1 MSVKYNNK
9 IEGYDGLF
17 TSFLDGGNIYR
28 AWIANASTGDII
40 SLAAIPF
47 VVLLLII
54 TWKLKGRKEYRGD

>member
-28 AWIANASTGDII
+28 AWMAEATTGDLVSI
-40 SLAAIPF
+40 AAIPL
-47 VVLLLII
+47 VIILLII
-54 TWKLKGRKEYRGD
+54 TWKLKNHSDYKAE